1 MEPQS
6 IKNIIKEGGKIL
18 DVNFNHIIEMI
29 EQRKNNA
36 YRKVNEELI
45 LLYFDIGKYLCDLMD
60 DSGYGDKITTKAVE
74 FMKNNYPN
82 VRGFNK
88 RNVERMIKFYRIYKD
103 DDLALNLITQLSWT
117 NNMLILSNA
126 KSIEERHF
134 YLQLAINENYS
145 KRELTR
151 QIESGCYER
160 YTLSLVY
167 RPQTLTGLIPYN
179 KSTPST
185 RLLDTYSLEFLD
197 LPKNFSEQD
206 LKKAIIKNLK
216 DFILEIG
223 KDFTFI
229 GDEYK
234 IKVGNHD
241 FFIDLL
247 FYNRELSCLVAF
259 ELKLGEY
266 LPEYAGKMSL
276 YLEALDRDV
285 RKEYEN
291 PSVGVILC
299 SSKDKEV
306 VEYSLSKN
314 MSQTLISE
322 YKLKLIDKELLKAKL
337 SEIKPLLNNMQHIT
351 TQITMDQVMYQ
362 VVVILIHLVDY
373 LQEQHI
379 TLEYML

>member
-45 LLYFDIGKYLCDLMD
+45 LLYFEIGKYLSELIDN
-60 DSGYGDKITTKAVE
+60 SSYGDKIIDKSVG
-74 FMKNNYPN
+74 FMMENYPLAKW
-82 VRGFNK
+82 FNK
-88 RNVERMIKFYRIYKD
+88 RNTRSMVQFYKTYKD
-103 DDLALNLITQLSWT
+103 DDLALQLITQLSWT
-117 NNMLILSNA
+117 NNILILSRT

-160 YTLSLVY
+160 YTLSLAD
-167 RPQTLTGLIPYN
+167 RPQTIAGLIPYN
-179 KSTPST
+179 KSAPST

-229 GDEYK
+229 GEEYK

-306 VEYSLSKN
+306 VKYSLSKN

-337 SEIKPLLNNMQHIT
+337 SEIKPLLNNMQHIS
-351 TQITMDQVMYQ
+351 
-362 VVVILIHLVDY
+362 
-373 LQEQHI
+373 
-379 TLEYML
+379 EYRLANC